1 MQLKRIII
9 AAGVTLGVTAAALLG
24 FHGQGAPPKAK
35 GPVLS
40 APAPVA
46 PALSAPLLSA
56 PLLSAPALTALPL
69 AGTPLLPPR
78 FAEELDVSTFQKG
91 NIHTHTSWSDG
102 DQPPKD
108 VYTWYRN
115 HGYAFVAITDHN
127 TFTDPDQFRMFER
140 RTFTLI
146 PGEEVTMMGAGH
158 QVHVNAL
165 CTRHSIGGHHF
176 HTAGE
181 ALAWAVQRVR
191 EQDGVALVNHPN
203 FDWALTSRDIPY
215 GRGASLLEIFSGHP
229 HVHTDGDDKHL
240 SHEAIWDTA
249 LSAGESFAGVAVDDS
264 HHFRARA
271 KETQARPGR
280 AWIEVFAD
288 APEQKPICAALRA
301 GRLYA
306 SSGVKLRRI
315 AVKGDTYSIT
325 AVNPSVEVEF
335 IGQGGVVLQ
344 KVSAERDQ
352 IAAYKL
358 RGDEGYVRA
367 RITAPD
373 GKRAWTQPARLAMA
387 DAPPPG
393 PPTLLPDL
401 DAGAAAQPALLPL
414 TPRH

>member
-9 AAGVTLGVTAAALLG
+9 AAGVALGVTAAALLG
-24 FHGQGAPPKAK
+24 LRGQGGPPRAKA
-35 GPVLS
+35 PVLS
-40 APAPVA
+40 ALAPVA
-46 PALSAPLLSA
+46 PALTTPVLT
-56 PLLSAPALTALPL
+56 APALTALPL
-69 AGTPLLPPR
+69 AAAPLWPLR

-91 NIHTHTSWSDG
+91 NIHTHTNWSDG

-108 VYTWYRN
+108 VYTWYRR

-127 TFTDPDQFRMFER
+127 SFTDPDQFRMFER
-140 RTFTLI
+140 GSFALI

-176 HTAGE
+176 NTAGE
-181 ALAWAVQRVR
+181 ALAWAVQKVR
-191 EQDGVALVNHPN
+191 AQDGVALVNHPN
-203 FDWALTSRDIPY
+203 FDWALTSQDIPSA
-215 GRGASLLEIFSGHP
+215 RGASLLEIFSGHP

-249 LSAGESFAGVAVDDS
+249 LSAGEAFAGVAVDDS
-264 HHFRARA
+264 HHFSSRA

-288 APEQKPICAALRA
+288 VAQQKPICAALRA

-325 AVNPSVEVEF
+325 VVNPSVEVEF

-344 KVSAERDQ
+344 KVRPEKDQ

-373 GKRAWTQPARLAMA
+373 GKRAWTQPARLAVA
-387 DAPPPG
+387 AAAPPG

-401 DAGAAAQPALLPL
+401 DAGAAQPALLPL
-414 TPRH
+414 TPRR